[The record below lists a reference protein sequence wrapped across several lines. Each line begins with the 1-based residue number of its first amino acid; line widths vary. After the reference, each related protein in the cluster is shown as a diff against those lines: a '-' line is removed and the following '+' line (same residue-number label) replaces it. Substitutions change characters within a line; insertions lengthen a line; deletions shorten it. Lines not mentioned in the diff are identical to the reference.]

1 MSTATYPAARS
12 VKPVASTGARHTTA
26 ILAIVLISYFMI
38 LLDNSIIF
46 TALPK
51 IHAAMRF
58 SPVGLA
64 WVQDAYTLVF
74 GGLLLL
80 GARAGDLLGRRRVF
94 VFGLAVFAL
103 ASLLVGL
110 APAGW
115 WLIGARGVQ
124 GIGAAI
130 VAPSSLSLLT
140 ASFAEGR
147 ERAKAVAWYGA
158 TAGIGASLGLV
169 IGGALADWVSWR
181 AGFFINVPIGAAM
194 IMLAPRYLPGSA
206 RARGRFDLIGAVS
219 ATLGVGAMV
228 YGIIHSAQAGW
239 GAPATVV
246 PLVTGAGM
254 IGGLA
259 VAEGRVAQPIMP
271 LRLFASRE
279 RIGAYLARLL
289 YLGAMIGFFFYST
302 QYLQGVLGFSA
313 FQAGVAFFPMTVVNF
328 AVAMAIPALTARL
341 GRAMPLAAGV
351 VLTLAGMAWLAQ
363 VTVMSSYWTAVAVPM
378 TLIGAGQGL
387 AFAPLTSAGI
397 AGVSAADAGAASG
410 LVNTFHQLGMALGL
424 GVLVAVSA
432 GSGRGLTTAV
442 GVLTA
447 HVHTALTAGSV
458 LLAGSLL
465 AVLALILP
473 ADPRARR
480 ASQAKP
486 YARPRAAAEPA
497 DAAMTSDQREYAH

>member
-1 MSTATYPAARS
+1 VTTQTELTARTANPAAEGTR
-12 VKPVASTGARHTTA
+12 RTTA
-26 ILAIVLISYFMI
+26 ILAIILISYFMI

-58 SPVGLA
+58 SPAGLA

-103 ASLLVGL
+103 ASMLIGFSQ
-110 APAGW
+110 AEW
-115 WLIGARGVQ
+115 WLIAARGVQ

-140 ASFAEGR
+140 ASFPEGR
-147 ERAKAVAWYGA
+147 GRAKAVALYGA
-158 TAGIGASLGLV
+158 TAGIGASLGLLV
-169 IGGALADWVSWR
+169 GGALADWVSWR

-194 IMLAPRYLPGSA
+194 IVLAPRYLPESA
-206 RARGRFDLIGAVS
+206 RTRGRFDLAGAAC
-219 ATLGVGAMV
+219 ATLGVGAVV
-228 YGIIHSAQAGW
+228 YGIIHAADAGW
-239 GAPATVV
+239 TTPATVV
-246 PLVTGAGM
+246 PLAAGAGLVVA
-254 IGGLA
+254 LA
-259 VAEGRVAQPIMP
+259 IAERRAVQPIMP

-279 RIGAYLARLL
+279 RVGAYLARLL

-328 AVAMAIPALTARL
+328 AVAMAIPRLTARL
-341 GRAMPLAAGV
+341 GQAVPLTAGI

-363 VTVMSSYWTAVAVPM
+363 VTVTSSYWTAVALPM
-378 TLIGAGQGL
+378 VLIGAGQGL

-397 AGVSAADAGAASG
+397 SRVSAADAGAASG

-432 GSGRGLTTAV
+432 GSGHGLTTAAAI
-442 GVLTA
+442 LSA
-447 HVHTALTAGSV
+447 HVHTALTAGSI

-465 AVLALILP
+465 TALGLILP
-473 ADPRARR
+473 ADRHAG
-480 ASQAKP
+480 
-486 YARPRAAAEPA
+486 
-497 DAAMTSDQREYAH
+497 

>member
-1 MSTATYPAARS
+1 MNRLSDSS
-12 VKPVASTGARHTTA
+12 VTSAKPQLRHTTA
-26 ILAIVLISYFMI
+26 ILAVILISYFMI

-58 SPVGLA
+58 SPAGLA

-80 GARAGDLLGRRRVF
+80 GARASDLLGRRRVF

-110 APAGW
+110 APTGW
-115 WLIGARGVQ
+115 WLIAARGVQ

-147 ERAKAVAWYGA
+147 ERAKAVALYGA

-181 AGFFINVPIGAAM
+181 AGFFINVPVGAAM
-194 IMLAPRYLPGSA
+194 IVLAPRFLTESA
-206 RARGRFDLIGAVS
+206 RSRGRFDLAGAVT
-219 ATLGVGAMV
+219 ATLGTGALV
-228 YGIIHSAQAGW
+228 FGIIHSADSGW
-239 GAPATVV
+239 GTAATVI
-246 PLVTGAGM
+246 PLLAGAVL
-254 IGGLA
+254 LA
-259 VAEGRVAQPIMP
+259 ALVLAEGHAAEPVMP
-271 LRLFASRE
+271 LRLFASRA
-279 RIGAYLARLL
+279 RTGAYLARML

-328 AVAMAIPALTARL
+328 AVAMTIPRLTARL
-341 GRAMPLAAGV
+341 GQAVPLTAGV

-363 VTVMSSYWTAVAVPM
+363 VQATSSYWPAVALPM
-378 TLIGAGQGL
+378 VLIGAGQGL

-397 AGVSAADAGAASG
+397 AGVGGQDAGAASG

-432 GSGRGLTTAV
+432 GAGHGLTSAAAV
-442 GVLTA
+442 LAA
-447 HVHTALTAGSV
+447 HVHAALTVGSV
-458 LLAGSLL
+458 LLAASLL
-465 AVLALILP
+465 TVLGLILP
-473 ADPRARR
+473 AHLPSRSPRPVAP
-480 ASQAKP
+480 QQTP
-486 YARPRAAAEPA
+486 DAAPEPA
-497 DAAMTSDQREYAH
+497 RAMMSV